1 MSPIFVLVT
10 ELPLPYSLSLAP
22 IILSVVLKQV
32 TTKKTLVSIAV
43 SDVCMVLQNVE
54 TSADWGGKVR
64 ELTGLI
70 AWMVFS
76 HQPVRTAAN
85 TRTQAAI
92 VIDRV

>member
-1 MSPIFVLVT
+1 
-10 ELPLPYSLSLAP
+10 
-22 IILSVVLKQV
+22 
-32 TTKKTLVSIAV
+32 
-43 SDVCMVLQNVE
+43 MVLGNVE

-64 ELTGLI
+64 ELTGLF
-70 AWMVFS
+70 AWTVFS